1 MSESKSVIRAVN
13 ELRSGKLVAIP
24 TETVYGLGADASNP
38 LAIQRVY
45 ELKGRPTDHPLIV
58 HVQAPLDDSQ
68 DKARDWLDILSPW
81 VRHIPES
88 AFTLFEYFWPGPL
101 TLVFQKSRMVLNDVT
116 GGQETIAIRSPSHPL
131 AQELLRAFAGG
142 IAAPSANHF
151 GKISPSSAAHVRSE
165 FKNYPDLMILDGGD
179 CQFGIESTILDVSGS
194 GKPCLLRPGS
204 ISPKKIKEAT
214 GIDVSVKPIKDLKM
228 PRVSGSLMAHYAPN
242 TPLHLYKTADLSAYL
257 LTLKQA
263 KVLDQAT
270 AFVAWEDISSQDQVL
285 FNELTKYNKQSK
297 WILVPKEPIAFAHG
311 LYRLL
316 RLLDQSQYQQI
327 YIPSPPNTEEW
338 DAIQDRL
345 QRASFGSGPSS
356 SSQASN

>member
-1 MSESKSVIRAVN
+1 M
-13 ELRSGKLVAIP
+13 
-24 TETVYGLGADASNP
+24 
-38 LAIQRVY
+38 
-45 ELKGRPTDHPLIV
+45 
-58 HVQAPLDDSQ
+58 
-68 DKARDWLDILSPW
+68 
-81 VRHIPES
+81 
-88 AFTLFEYFWPGPL
+88 
-101 TLVFQKSRMVLNDVT
+101 
-116 GGQETIAIRSPSHPL
+116 
-131 AQELLRAFAGG
+131 
-142 IAAPSANHF
+142 
-151 GKISPSSAAHVRSE
+151 
-165 FKNYPDLMILDGGD
+165 
-179 CQFGIESTILDVSGS
+179 
-194 GKPCLLRPGS
+194 PGS
-204 ISPKKIKEAT
+204 ISPKQIKEAT
-214 GIDVSVKPIKDLKM
+214 GIDISVEPIKDQKM

-242 TPLHLYKTADLSAYL
+242 TPLHLYKTEELSAYL

-285 FNELTKYNKQSK
+285 CNELTKHNKQSK
-297 WILVPKEPIAFAHG
+297 LISVPKEPIAFAHG